1 MSTPRIT
8 SSMISRGVLADLND
22 VATRITDTQRKMA
35 TGKQLT
41 RPSDDPFAVGRAL
54 GLRSDV
60 DGLVQY
66 QRNAADGDGW
76 TAASDTV
83 LGQVSDIAQ
92 RSRELLLRGANGTS
106 SPVERGIIADEID
119 QLIEAAKEDA
129 NASQGGRSLFAGT
142 AINAKAYAAGSDAYL
157 GDGGDIVRTIGP
169 GVSVA
174 INVRAA
180 DFLGSGGADNKLISV
195 LRGISAHL
203 RGGTPADLAALSG
216 TDIKAIDKSI
226 DDVLSSRAQIGSIA
240 NRLSAADSRLAEL
253 EEGGRGQLSKTE
265 DADMA
270 KTLIDYSMQQSVY
283 QSALKAGAG
292 IVQSSLLDFLR

>member
-8 SSMISRGVLADLND
+8 SSMMSRGVLADLND
-22 VATRITDTQRKMA
+22 VATRITDTQRTMA
-35 TGKQLT
+35 TGKTLT

-54 GLRSDV
+54 GLRGDV

-66 QRNAADGDGW
+66 QRNAADADGW
-76 TAASDTV
+76 TSASDTV
-83 LGQVSDIAQ
+83 IGQIGDIAQ
-92 RSRELLLRGANGTS
+92 RSRELLLRGGNGTS
-106 SPVERGIIADEID
+106 AAVERGVIADEID

-129 NASQGGRSLFAGT
+129 NAAQGGRSLFAGT
-142 AINAKAYAAGSDAYL
+142 AIDSKAYAPGSDAYL
-157 GDGGDIVRTIGP
+157 GDSGDIVRNIGP

-174 INVRAA
+174 VNVRAS

-203 RGGTPADLAALSG
+203 RGGTPADLTALTGS
-216 TDIKAIDKSI
+216 DIKAIDKSI
-226 DDVLSSRAQIGSIA
+226 DDILSSRAQIGAVA
-240 NRLSAADSRLAEL
+240 NRVSAADSRLAEL
-253 EEGGRGQLSKTE
+253 EEGARGLLSKTE

>member
-1 MSTPRIT
+1 M
-8 SSMISRGVLADLND
+8 SRGVLTDLND
-22 VATRITDTQRKMA
+22 VATRITDTQRKMS

-66 QRNAADGDGW
+66 QRNAADAEGW
-76 TAASDTV
+76 TSASDTV
-83 LGQVSDIAQ
+83 IGQIGDITQ

-106 SPVERGIIADEID
+106 SASERDAIAAEID
-119 QLIEAAKEDA
+119 QLIEASKEDA
-129 NASQGGRSLFAGT
+129 NATQGGRSVFAGT
-142 AINAKAYAAGSDAYL
+142 AINSKAYAAGSDAYL

-174 INVRAA
+174 VNVRAS
-180 DFLGSGGADNKLISV
+180 DFLGSGGGDNKLISV

-203 RGGTPADLAALSG
+203 RGGTPADLTALSS
-216 TDIKAIDKSI
+216 TDITALDKSM
-226 DDVLSSRAQIGSIA
+226 DDVLTARAQVGAVA

-253 EEGGRGQLSKTE
+253 EEGARGQLSNTE